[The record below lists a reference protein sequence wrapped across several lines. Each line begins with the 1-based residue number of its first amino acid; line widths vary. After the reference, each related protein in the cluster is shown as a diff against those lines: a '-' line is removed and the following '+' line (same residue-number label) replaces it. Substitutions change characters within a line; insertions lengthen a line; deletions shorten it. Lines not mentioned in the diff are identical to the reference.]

1 MSIGINSPLNL
12 AMQAIE
18 SSPLGGIQ
26 KALQGLQQGL
36 QGLQQLLQP
45 LENLLKNPLG
55 SAMSAAGQ
63 GVAQALG
70 GLGQG
75 GSPLAGL
82 TQALGGLAQG
92 LNGLTQGLGQALGGL
107 GQMGQLPGQALGQA
121 LGGLGQGMNGL
132 NQAISGM
139 GQAAAQGANGQIMQA
154 LGQAVE
160 GLGGALGAAGALA
173 GQMGQMG
180 QMGLGQ
186 MGLNP
191 MGQMG
196 GSGGPMTAGE
206 CQSALLKGMQNSG
219 MTKMTKDDFKDAANG
234 ICPKGMQP
242 KDFTP
247 EFQQACRQMEA
258 NPNLKPDTADADNF
272 LKKHGLGGAKGK
284 ADGTVGIGDL
294 SASLQK
300 QGLSGDQHN
309 TVQTLKDNFN
319 ALSKD
324 GLIDLDAVKN
334 VATTGL
340 MPNGSMASPQ
350 LQQACQKFAADTAL
364 NFAADNAEQI
374 GKGRMDQRGDQKFSM
389 KDLEKTLAR

>member
-1 MSIGINSPLNL
+1 
-12 AMQAIE
+12 
-18 SSPLGGIQ
+18 
-26 KALQGLQQGL
+26 
-36 QGLQQLLQP
+36 
-45 LENLLKNPLG
+45 
-55 SAMSAAGQ
+55 
-63 GVAQALG
+63 
-70 GLGQG
+70 
-75 GSPLAGL
+75 
-82 TQALGGLAQG
+82 
-92 LNGLTQGLGQALGGL
+92 
-107 GQMGQLPGQALGQA
+107 
-121 LGGLGQGMNGL
+121 
-132 NQAISGM
+132 
-139 GQAAAQGANGQIMQA
+139 MQA

-186 MGLNP
+186 MGMNP

-196 GSGGPMTAGE
+196 GTGGLPMTAGE

-242 KDFTP
+242 QDFTP
-247 EFQQACRQMEA
+247 QFQQACRQMEA
-258 NPNLKPDTADADNF
+258 NPALKPDTADADNF

-309 TVQTLKDNFN
+309 TVQTLKDNFK

-334 VATTGL
+334 VATSGL

>member
-1 MSIGINSPLNL
+1 MSIGINPLNL

-26 KALQGLQQGL
+26 KALQGISQAL
-36 QGLQQLLQP
+36 QGLQQMLQP
-45 LENLLKNPLG
+45 LEGLMKNPLG
-55 SAMSAAGQ
+55 GALSAAGQ

-70 GLGQG
+70 ALGQG
-75 GSPLAGL
+75 PGAPLAGL

-92 LNGLTQGLGQALGGL
+92 LGGLTQGIQQALGGL
-107 GQMGQLPGQALGQA
+107 GQMSPLGMPGQMM
-121 LGGLGQGMNGL
+121 GGLAQGMNGL
-132 NQAISGM
+132 NQAISGL
-139 GQAAAQGANGQIMQA
+139 GQAAAQGASGQVLQGLTNAI
-154 LGQAVE
+154 E
-160 GLGGALGAAGALA
+160 SLGGALGAASQLA
-173 GQMGQMG
+173 T
-180 QMGLGQ
+180 
-186 MGLNP
+186 NP
-191 MGQMG
+191 MGQTGQPGSIG
-196 GSGGPMTAGE
+196 GSTGGFGGPMTAGE

-219 MTKMTKDDFKDAANG
+219 MTKMTNQDFEDAAKG
-234 ICPKGMQP
+234 ICPKGMNP

-247 EFQQACRQMEA
+247 EFQQACRQMQA

-272 LKKHGLGGAKGK
+272 LKKHGLGGMHGK

-309 TVQTLKDNFN
+309 TVQTLKDNFK

-324 GLIDLDAVKN
+324 GLIDLDTVKN

-340 MPNGSMASPQ
+340 MPNGSPASPQ
-350 LQQACQKFAADTAL
+350 LQQACQKFASDTAL

-374 GKGRMDQRGDQKFSM
+374 AKGRMDQRGDQKFSM

>member
-1 MSIGINSPLNL
+1 MSIGINFPLNL

-26 KALQGLQQGL
+26 KALQGIQQGL

-45 LENLLKNPLG
+45 LESLLKNPLG
-55 SAMSAAGQ
+55 GALSAAGQ

-70 GLGQG
+70 NLGQG

-92 LNGLTQGLGQALGGL
+92 LNGLTQGIGQALGGL
-107 GQMGQLPGQALGQA
+107 GQFGQLPGQALGQA
-121 LGGLGQGMNGL
+121 LGGLSQGMNGL
-132 NQAISGM
+132 NQAIAGM

-173 GQMGQMG
+173 GQMGRMG
-180 QMGLGQ
+180 QMS
-186 MGLNP
+186 P
-191 MGQMG
+191 MGQFG
-196 GSGGPMTAGE
+196 GGFGGPMTAGE

-219 MTKMTKDDFKDAANG
+219 MTKMTNQDFEDASKG
-234 ICPKGMQP
+234 ICPKGMNP
-242 KDFTP
+242 RDFTP
-247 EFQQACRQMEA
+247 EFQQACRQMQA

-309 TVQTLKDNFN
+309 TVQTLKDNFK

-324 GLIDLDAVKN
+324 GLIDLDTVKN

-340 MPNGSMASPQ
+340 MPNGSPASPQ
-350 LQQACQKFAADTAL
+350 LQQACQKFASDTAL

-374 GKGRMDQRGDQKFSM
+374 AKGRMDQRGDQKFSM